1 MKKENKYLKATL
13 KSHETKLQQ
22 ADVSLE
28 EKKRTIT
35 HLEEDIKNIQSTLQR
50 TQKVYSQDAEAQKEM
65 VKWIEVLSL
74 ILLKLFN
81 DQIF

>member
-74 ILLKLFN
+74 ILLK
-81 DQIF
+81 